1 MGKHRPV
8 SDRIAEAQAQL
19 AALMAKAAKS
29 QINDSPEIQALDKE
43 IKAIQTSM
51 LKYNRWASEGEEKVE
66 NFRRRAAE
74 WEQRIV
80 EANDKR
86 SEANKQLTAL
96 REKRK
101 ALAESLA
108 QSIEV
113 DG

>member
-51 LKYNRWASEGEEKVE
+51 LKYNRWASEGEEKVA
-66 NFRRRAAE
+66 NFRRRAVE

-86 SEANKQLTAL
+86 SEANKKLTAL

>member
-29 QINDSPEIQALDKE
+29 QISDSPEIQAIDKE
-43 IKAIQTSM
+43 IKTIQTSM
-51 LKYNRWASEGEEKVE
+51 LKYNRWATEGEEKVA
-66 NFRRRAAE
+66 NFLRRAEE
-74 WEQRIV
+74 WKQRIV

-96 REKRK
+96 RDKRK
-101 ALAESLA
+101 ALAETLA
-108 QSIEV
+108 QSIEI